1 VLTRCS
7 DVKHTQN
14 TSTRFGQNSSAPCQD
29 VYEDTELGPMPEPEE
44 STPPDHAN
52 RLSQGDCSPAK
63 PEHIRWAPEDG
74 ARRKHSLAVQQ
85 GQHDE
90 CFAAQR
96 TGNRPSKTH
105 KTESDLA
112 ADIERPA
119 WIGQSSSAGATR
131 PFEGFDEEATRTSEG
146 GNMPRIIGKDAKVLT
161 QEVSEGFEILV
172 PRRHSSSSLQTDQHV
187 EMLPWLSRQV
197 TVGRNSNFY
206 GLSAKDREE
215 LGGIEYRSLKVLLKI
230 LIGRSLWNLHMPH
243 LTLSDV

>member
-1 VLTRCS
+1 
-7 DVKHTQN
+7 
-14 TSTRFGQNSSAPCQD
+14 
-29 VYEDTELGPMPEPEE
+29 MPEPEE

-52 RLSQGDCSPAK
+52 KLSQDDCTPVR

-85 GQHDE
+85 EQHDE
-90 CFAAQR
+90 CFAVQR
-96 TGNRPSKTH
+96 TGNRPSKIH

-112 ADIERPA
+112 ADIECPA
-119 WIGQSSSAGATR
+119 CIGQRSSAGVTW
-131 PFEGFDEEATRTSEG
+131 PCEGFDKEAMRTSEE
-146 GNMPRIIGKDAKVLT
+146 GNTPQVIGKDSTVLT
-161 QEVSEGFEILV
+161 RKISEGLEISD
-172 PRRHSSSSLQTDQHV
+172 PRRHSVSSLQTDQHV

-230 LIGRSLWNLHMPH
+230 LIGRSLWNSHILH
-243 LTLSDV
+243 LTLSDL